1 MSKYDNFVEGD
12 VVTTR
17 SKAPPYEE
25 DRYIPITCPHCN
37 VQFVEIKES
46 LLKTDKASKC
56 LKHLRKC
63 TEFKG
68 KVPEK
73 NARALVV
80 TSNTSITTVTTTTT
94 NADDELKSLRRDV
107 EALKAKSCLYDSV
120 LTSVLP
126 SLPLPL
132 EAPEQKAKITLC
144 EAITKEYTFM
154 PPDVNKQ
161 LQIKDYTI
169 GLQQNIIE
177 SNKKTEQELRKE
189 LELKTEELE
198 EKNEKLNQSEKTVKE
213 SCDNYKTALKKY
225 ERVRKE
231 RNDLFAK
238 LKSITK
244 GNKEPIDRVAK
255 MSSTFMRQTPRSNT
269 LMPDPVKDL
278 RDFCMSMERR
288 RLDAEKNIDNDDD
301 NNDDAEE

>member
-1 MSKYDNFVEGD
+1 MSKYDNFVEGA
-12 VVTTR
+12 VVITR

-25 DRYIPITCPHCN
+25 NRYIPIKCPHCN

-46 LLKTDKASKC
+46 FLKSDKASKC

-63 TEFKG
+63 PEYKG
-68 KVPEK
+68 TVPEK
-73 NARALVV
+73 NSRALVV
-80 TSNTSITTVTTTTT
+80 QSSTSITTVTTTTA
-94 NADDELKSLRRDV
+94 NADDELKALRADV
-107 EALKAKSCLYDSV
+107 EALKAKTNLYDNV
-120 LTSVLP
+120 LTQVLP

-144 EAITKEYTFM
+144 EAITKEYSFM
-154 PPDVNKQ
+154 PSDVSKQ

-169 GLQQNIIE
+169 GLQQDIIE
-177 SNKKTEQELRKE
+177 SNKKTEHELRKE
-189 LELKTEELE
+189 LELKNEELE

-213 SCDNYKTALKKY
+213 SCDNYKAALKKY

-231 RNDLFAK
+231 RNELFAK

-244 GNKEPIDRVAK
+244 GNKEPTDRIAR
-255 MSSTFMRQTPRSNT
+255 MTSTFLRQTPRSNT

-278 RDFCMSMERR
+278 RDFCKSMERR
-288 RLDAEKNIDNDDD
+288 RLEAEKNIDNDDD